1 MHSVGGRRLPPPP
14 TVSVSIASERVRR
27 LRKFLAHGDA
37 TVRRCGLTPQRY
49 LLLLAVKGAPDG
61 SDHLSGDPT

>member
-1 MHSVGGRRLPPPP
+1 
-14 TVSVSIASERVRR
+14 VSIASERVRR